1 MAQKRQTI
9 VTPKGTAIYPY
20 LGKPDTK
27 YNAKGEFRAR
37 IAEGVA
43 QGILA
48 YKKAK

>member
-1 MAQKRQTI
+1 MLT
-9 VTPKGTAIYPY
+9 
-20 LGKPDTK
+20 
-27 YNAKGEFRAR
+27 GEVRAR